1 MWAAFVEVL
10 RAAIFSAAHVC
21 GGSLGGGI
29 LLVSAIV
36 RIALL
41 PLTLRFARR
50 ARVQQAKVAELKPQ
64 VDALQRRYAAD
75 PRRAMQEV
83 RALYA
88 KHDIKIFTPTTFWS
102 FAIQSPLLGGLFAA
116 VRGGLGSKVRFLWVA
131 DLARPDATLL
141 LGVAAL
147 TAWGVS
153 SSASVPGQ
161 TSQQNATMMMVAAVG
176 ATLVFLWSASAA
188 VALSFGAQSAVS
200 VLQNWILNREAKKA
214 PANA

>member
-29 LLVSAIV
+29 LLVSAVV

-41 PLTLRFARR
+41 PLTLKLARS
-50 ARVQQAKVAELKPQ
+50 AREQQAKLAALKPEL
-64 VDALQRRYAAD
+64 DALQRRYASD
-75 PRRAMQEV
+75 PRRVMREV
-83 RALYA
+83 RALQA
-88 KHDIKIFTPTTFWS
+88 QNGIKMFTPAMVLS

-116 VRGGLGSKVRFLWVA
+116 VRNGLGSKVRFLWIA
-131 DLARPDATLL
+131 DLARPDATVL

-153 SSASVPGQ
+153 GSTTPGQ
-161 TSQQNATMMMVAAVG
+161 AAQQNAMMVVAVG
-176 ATLVFLWSASAA
+176 ATMFFLWSASSS
-188 VALSFGAQSAVS
+188 VAQSWGAGSAVS
-200 VLQNWILNREAKKA
+200 VMQNWIINRENAKT
-214 PANA
+214 PI

>member
-29 LLVSAIV
+29 LLVSAVV

-41 PLTLRFARR
+41 PLTLKLARR
-50 ARVQQAKVAELKPQ
+50 AREQQAKLAALKPEL
-64 VDALQRRYAAD
+64 DALQRRYAND
-75 PRRAMQEV
+75 PRRMMREI
-83 RALYA
+83 RALQA
-88 KHDIKIFTPTTFWS
+88 QNGIKMFTPAMVLS

-116 VRGGLGSKVRFLWVA
+116 VRNGLGSKVRFLWIA
-131 DLARPDATLL
+131 DLARPDATVL

-153 SSASVPGQ
+153 GSATPPGQ
-161 TSQQNATMMMVAAVG
+161 AAHQNAMMVVAVG
-176 ATLVFLWSASAA
+176 ATMFFLWSASSA
-188 VALSFGAQSAVS
+188 VALSWGAGSVLS
-200 VLQNWILNREAKKA
+200 VLQNWILNRE
-214 PANA
+214 NARTPS